1 MQGTRAW
8 PVAGG
13 GPSRSLPLQWARA
26 APDTFPQHGPC
37 PLTSLSQE
45 TGDETPPRPEVP
57 GPESRCAEM
66 ASGGG
71 SSDVMTQKVMD

>member
-1 MQGTRAW
+1 MQGARAW

-13 GPSRSLPLQWARA
+13 PSRCLPLQWARV

-45 TGDETPPRPEVP
+45 TGDETPLRPHRDLRSQAQSPV
-57 GPESRCAEM
+57 
-66 ASGGG
+66 
-71 SSDVMTQKVMD
+71 VQKWPKEAAAQRS